1 MLDDHSDAGVVHSVV
16 NMYVEEVGMELTAD
30 NQDIWAGDDGGDD
43 DAVDVNNA
51 WADSGGEG
59 KRKGPASDYSSDEDY
74 VHPLDED
81 SSVEDEEAAELR
93 KYAHDIKRKN
103 RASKLGIH
111 GSQVRE
117 IRIQDLVDEVP
128 NLDEPS
134 SPYMDSK

>member
-1 MLDDHSDAGVVHSVV
+1 M
-16 NMYVEEVGMELTAD
+16 
-30 NQDIWAGDDGGDD
+30 Q
-43 DAVDVNNA
+43 
-51 WADSGGEG
+51 
-59 KRKGPASDYSSDEDY
+59 
-74 VHPLDED
+74 PLDED
-81 SSVEDEEAAELR
+81 SSAEDEEAAKLR

-134 SPYMDSK
+134 SP